1 MDVSFDAGNKVDF
14 SDTYAYKWPSFSE
27 AIKFNIGSTIIK
39 KGKPKNKRDPKR
51 VKTRVKSK
59 KNIIPLYKKPLPP
72 LSFKIYEGP
81 RLFVPSTISLTHSEK
96 LKFDTVNL
104 YNPIKRGFS
113 NAFFDIK
120 TKYTFH
126 FHNDK
131 AMAFLKLPDV
141 SNFMQQ
147 SYKKDEYEWNKIRR
161 LFLRLFK
168 IKRMMQKICRLWLY
182 RKSMKN
188 IVNTEDVVT
197 MEVPKKPVYVI
208 NIQRRCSYVYEA
220 STLRKAINNRLLSC
234 DYMFVTPLYPL
245 NILSNEEFTYM
256 QSVSIYNQLKA
267 YGACSWALER
277 FKVYGF
283 NLKMFETK
291 CSQQLKLSAIDN
303 HFYSDNELLF
313 ETVYDYFTLM
323 ADFINMDEFYITE
336 FKYDFLNS
344 TRRSDYVKSWIKL
357 TRRKY
362 VSQVTCD
369 VNEIQAVGEDSG
381 KLLAQVYSVYK
392 NR

>member
-1 MDVSFDAGNKVDF
+1 MDVSFDAGNKVEF

-126 FHNDK
+126 FHNNK
-131 AMAFLKLPDV
+131 SMAFLKLPDI

-161 LFLRLFK
+161 LFLRIFK

-182 RKSMKN
+182 R
-188 IVNTEDVVT
+188 
-197 MEVPKKPVYVI
+197 
-208 NIQRRCSYVYEA
+208 
-220 STLRKAINNRLLSC
+220 
-234 DYMFVTPLYPL
+234 
-245 NILSNEEFTYM
+245 
-256 QSVSIYNQLKA
+256 
-267 YGACSWALER
+267 
-277 FKVYGF
+277 
-283 NLKMFETK
+283 
-291 CSQQLKLSAIDN
+291 
-303 HFYSDNELLF
+303 
-313 ETVYDYFTLM
+313 
-323 ADFINMDEFYITE
+323 
-336 FKYDFLNS
+336 
-344 TRRSDYVKSWIKL
+344 
-357 TRRKY
+357 
-362 VSQVTCD
+362 
-369 VNEIQAVGEDSG
+369 
-381 KLLAQVYSVYK
+381 
-392 NR
+392 

>member
-1 MDVSFDAGNKVDF
+1 
-14 SDTYAYKWPSFSE
+14 
-27 AIKFNIGSTIIK
+27 
-39 KGKPKNKRDPKR
+39 
-51 VKTRVKSK
+51 
-59 KNIIPLYKKPLPP
+59 
-72 LSFKIYEGP
+72 
-81 RLFVPSTISLTHSEK
+81 VPSTISLTHSEK

-120 TKYTFH
+120 TKYTFR

-131 AMAFLKLPDV
+131 SMAFLKLPDV

-147 SYKKDEYEWNKIRR
+147 SYKKEEYEWNKIRR

-234 DYMFVTPLYPL
+234 DYMFITPLYPL

-256 QSVSIYNQLKA
+256 QSVSIYNQLKV
-267 YGACSWALER
+267 YGGCSWALER

-291 CSQQLKLSAIDN
+291 CSQQLKLAAIDN

-323 ADFINMDEFYITE
+323 ADFINVDEFYIAE

-381 KLLAQVYSVYK
+381 KLLAQVYSVYQ